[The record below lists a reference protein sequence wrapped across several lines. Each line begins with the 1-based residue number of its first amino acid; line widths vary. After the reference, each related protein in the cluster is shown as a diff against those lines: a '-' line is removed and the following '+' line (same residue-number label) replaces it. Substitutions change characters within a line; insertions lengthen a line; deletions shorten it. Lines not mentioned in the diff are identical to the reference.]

1 MTKIDA
7 QTDRDSHQPS
17 YVLTLELRV
26 DDTNRDIVI
35 ESLKEIQQPVRVQP
49 GCERFSLRQSLH
61 NPNKLTV
68 VQEWGNQEAF
78 HAHIH
83 SDAFKVILAA
93 IDLCSQTPD
102 IRFDRVFSKQGM
114 DYLQTVLGMA

>member
-1 MTKIDA
+1 M
-7 QTDRDSHQPS
+7 DSQHPS
-17 YVLTLELRV
+17 YVLTLELMLEEKK
-26 DDTNRDIVI
+26 RDMVI

-78 HAHIH
+78 HAHIR
-83 SDAFKVILAA
+83 SDEFKVILAA
-93 IDLCSQTPD
+93 IDLCSHTPD

-114 DYLQTVLGMA
+114 DYLQTLLGMA